1 MTLHSEW
8 RRLLRHAWS
17 IRLLALAGLFQ
28 ALQAVLPAFEDVIPG
43 HWFGIASGLATTGA
57 FIARLITQ
65 KEFHNDQDE

>member
-1 MTLHSEW
+1 
-8 RRLLRHAWS
+8 
-17 IRLLALAGLFQ
+17 LALAGLFQ